1 MKINIYR
8 YILIVMLFFTNAQAE
23 SEGDAG
29 YAGSIHFTDYLKM
42 INQLNKEGLF
52 SEIPYEEMDIHL
64 LLFQP
69 PKFPYILVYK
79 LNSASGPSFTYILFD
94 TTNFKKTDSLT
105 YLMKEY
111 DKNTHQSKPK
121 GFFRG
126 KNGEWLIERYT
137 TKGTPMAECN
147 SCQTYNV
154 ETYQLVGNKLVFK
167 SVRPLGL
174 RYN

>member
-1 MKINIYR
+1 MKTTLYT

-29 YAGSIHFTDYLKM
+29 YAGTIHYTDYLKM
-42 INQLNKEGLF
+42 LNQLNKEGLF

-79 LNSASGPSFTYILFD
+79 LNSVSGPSFTYILFD
-94 TTNFKKTDSLT
+94 TATFKKTDSLT
-105 YLMKEY
+105 YLMKKY
-111 DKNTHQSKPK
+111 DKDTRKEEAK

-167 SVRPLGL
+167 SVRPLD
-174 RYN
+174 